1 MSTLCQ
7 LDPDLN
13 YRGHLSQKLARLI
26 LPERAALMFA
36 NNAQVV
42 GTKRRNLLEYVTS
55 QQGIRR

>member
-26 LPERAALMFA
+26 LPERAALMFP

-42 GTKRRNLLEYVTS
+42 GTKRRNLLKYVTS
-55 QQGIRR
+55 Q